1 MRVRSA
7 GTPQGGSIGQ
17 NGRMRPATVVT
28 IAILLLALFAAG
40 IYQLM
45 TLPDS
50 ETTETTVAIARTLSS
65 AARTLR

>member
-1 MRVRSA
+1 
-7 GTPQGGSIGQ
+7 
-17 NGRMRPATVVT
+17 MRPATVVT

-50 ETTETTVAIARTLSS
+50 ESTETTVAIARTLSS
-65 AARTLR
+65 VARTLR